1 MFNSKSATLSL
12 CLHHHQIIV
21 REMNRLGMAVDLSK
35 SSVKT
40 MRDVLAITE
49 APIIFSHSSAFGLCN
64 SSRNVHDEILKLVT
78 RNGGLVMVNFYNKF
92 LSCNENATVH
102 DAVGKLIFNHTI
114 MCHSWGLGWWD
125 NKFLVMQSTFIKP
138 SLGHHTKIN

>member
-1 MFNSKSATLSL
+1 MRLQ
-12 CLHHHQIIV
+12 CLFFYDSIQTFLIFFFCYYDQIIV

-35 SSVKT
+35 ASIKT

-49 APIIFSHSSAFGLCN
+49 APIIFSHSSAFELCN

-78 RNGGLVMVNFYNKF
+78 KNGGIVMVNFYNKF

-102 DAVGKLIFNHTI
+102 DVVGR
-114 MCHSWGLGWWD
+114 
-125 NKFLVMQSTFIKP
+125 
-138 SLGHHTKIN
+138 